1 MTDYLEEIKRM
12 LAKQFELDEEEIDEE
27 ANLEADLNIAEL
39 DLEDFVETL
48 ENKYEITIPQ
58 EAYQEFHKVSDIAEY
73 LYENVDQV

>member
-1 MTDYLEEIKRM
+1 MIDYLEEIKKL

-48 ENKYEITIPQ
+48 EKKYEITIPQ
-58 EAYQEFHKVSDIAEY
+58 ESYSEFNKVSDIAEY